1 MEQPCRL
8 FLISELITATDD
20 FDEKWCIGRG
30 GFGKVY
36 KGKISDESTDIYA
49 IKRLHLESHQGAP
62 EFWVEVEMLSRLRH
76 CNLVSLVG
84 YCNEGKE
91 MALVYEYMPNGT
103 LYDHL
108 HKKGTTLT
116 WSQWLKICI
125 GAARGLDYLH
135 TGTGTQHGVIH
146 RDVKSSNILL
156 DQNYAAKIAD
166 FGLAIIGP
174 TNQTRTYVS
183 TVVKGTFGYMDPNYF
198 YTGRLTRKSDV
209 FAFGVV
215 LLEVL
220 SGRPAL
226 DESLDEGLAI
236 WAQDLIRKG
245 KLTQIISPSLT
256 DHISKCS
263 LKEFSGVA
271 VRCLHSHPNQRPSMS
286 EVVGSLDRALS
297 FQERKAS
304 STQEWIT
311 IKKIWSFLSPKGH
324 SEAGSSRQDPNR
336 FPLRGIAAFPSIN
349 DDLDTST
356 GPRRFLLRDLIVA
369 TDNFSDVNKL
379 GQGGFG
385 CVYKGYLSREDILVA
400 VKKIS
405 RNSKQGKKEYMTEV
419 KVISSLRHRN
429 LVKLIG
435 WCHDEAQFLLVY
447 EYIPNGSLD
456 NYLFFKKCILTWDL
470 RYKIATGLASALE
483 YLHEWCEQ
491 CVVHRDIKTSNIML
505 DSEFNAKLGDFGL
518 ARLMDHESDVKTAS
532 IAGTFGYLAPEC
544 IQTGRISKESDVY
557 CFGVVALEIACG
569 KSVNHRVDLD
579 KDFRFIEWVWDLQG
593 KSQLLSGVDQ
603 MLNEEFDAKEA
614 KRLMMVGLWCSHP
627 ERSLRPSIGQVIQ
640 VLKFEGALPNLQT
653 MMPLAN
659 YYNSTPDSFD
669 IDSPSNTMSDSS
681 IDLMR

>member
-1 MEQPCRL
+1 MKNGAL
-8 FLISELITATDD
+8 A
-20 FDEKWCIGRG
+20 KG

-36 KGKISDESTDIYA
+36 KGKISDEPTDVFA

-62 EFWVEVEMLSRLRH
+62 EFWVEVELLSRLRH

-84 YCNEGKE
+84 YCNKGKE

-108 HKKGTTLT
+108 HKKGTVLT

-135 TGTGTQHGVIH
+135 TGTGTQQGVIH

-220 SGRPAL
+220 SGRRAL
-226 DESLDEGLAI
+226 DESLEEGLAI
-236 WAQDLIRKG
+236 WAQDLIKKG
-245 KLTQIISPSLT
+245 KLDQIISPSLR
-256 DHISKCS
+256 DHISKSS
-263 LKEFSGVA
+263 LKEFSGIA
-271 VRCLHSHPNQRPSMS
+271 VRCLLGHPNQRPTMS
-286 EVVGSLDRALS
+286 EVVGSLSRALS

-304 STQEWIT
+304 STQEGIK
-311 IKKIWSFLSPKGH
+311 IKKLWSFLSPKGH

-336 FPLRGIAAFPSIN
+336 FPLGGIAAFPSI
-349 DDLDTST
+349 DDDFDSRT
-356 GPRRFLLRDLIVA
+356 GPRRYLLRDLIVA
-369 TDNFSDVNKL
+369 TNNFSDANKL

-405 RNSKQGKKEYMTEV
+405 QDSNQGKKEYMTEV

-429 LVKLIG
+429 LVKIIG

-447 EYIPNGSLD
+447 ELIPNGSLD

-470 RYKIATGLASALE
+470 RYIIAKGLASALL
-483 YLHEWCEQ
+483 YLHEECEQ
-491 CVVHRDIKTSNIML
+491 YVIHRDIKASNIML
-505 DSEFNAKLGDFGL
+505 DSGFNAKLGDFGL
-518 ARLMDHESDVKTAS
+518 ARLVDHGLSLQS
-532 IAGTFGYLAPEC
+532 SMLAGTLGYMAPEC
-544 IQTGRISKESDVY
+544 VLTGKASKESDVY
-557 CFGVVALEIACG
+557 SFGVVALEIACG
-569 KSVNHRVDLD
+569 KKAIHTADD
-579 KDFRFIEWVWDLQG
+579 EYFRLIEWVWGLYER
-593 KSQLLSGVDQ
+593 SELLSGVDP
-603 MLNEEFDAKEA
+603 MLNNEFNTKEVEC
-614 KRLMMVGLWCSHP
+614 LMMVGLWCSHP
-627 ERSLRPSIGQVIQ
+627 DRGLRPSIHQAIQ
-640 VLKFEGALPNLQT
+640 VLKFEGALSNLPT
-653 MMPLAN
+653 KMPVAN
-659 YYNSTPDSFD
+659 YYKPTPYSFD
-669 IDSPSNTMSDSS
+669 VDSPGTTMSDIS
-681 IDLMR
+681 IDLIR